1 MSTNEILH
9 NALELPIDER
19 AILVDI
25 LTQSLHSIDK
35 DIEKSWL
42 EEVDKRLKLLDKGEL
57 ETIPYE
63 ELFFFF

>member
-63 ELFFFF
+63 ELFDEN